1 MGTRTVRRR
10 LVVLVTGLVL
20 LAIGPAP
27 AAAFQTVSL
36 TSDLLS
42 RFWGMPMPIRAKVFV
57 PRRCR
62 RATSPCAVMYH
73 LPYYGGFRTPWTTL
87 GDFAALSARFPSLA
101 MAHVLL
107 DPTVNG
113 GYGYFTDSEN
123 NGPWSTALVTEF
135 IPYVEAL
142 LGVGGSAASRF
153 LEGYSSGGWAAV
165 WLQVA
170 HPTFFRSVWAVS
182 PDPLDFRHF
191 YEVDVTPGSTDSFYA
206 QRNGA
211 PRWLDREHDVTMR
224 RFMQHVD
231 DDPARGGLISSYE
244 FAWSP
249 RGADG
254 LPLRLFDRTDGSL
267 DERTLEA
274 WHAFDVHAVLDAGGP
289 ALEEALAGKLHLYC
303 GSDDDFFYDQPTAA
317 LCRFLRQ
324 RRYAA
329 ACAVVP
335 GLTHGSILGSS
346 SLDPLGVR
354 HLILVEAARIRRRD
368 ARAINVPRTAAP
380 RRSAGRSRRD
390 SP

>member
-1 MGTRTVRRR
+1 MGNRTVPRWR
-10 LVVLVTGLVL
+10 LTLVASLVL
-20 LAIGPAP
+20 LGSGRAP
-27 AAAFQTVSL
+27 ARAYATVSL

-42 RFWGMPMPIRAKVFV
+42 RFWGMPVQMEAKVFV

-62 RATSPCAVMYH
+62 RAPTPCAVMYH
-73 LPYYGGFRTPWTTL
+73 LPSYGGFKTPGTTL
-87 GDFAALSARFPSLA
+87 DDFAALGARFPGLA

-123 NGPWSTALVTEF
+123 NGPWESALVTEF
-135 IPYVEAL
+135 VPYLEAL
-142 LGVGGSAASRF
+142 LGVGGSPTNRF

-165 WLQVA
+165 WLEVA
-170 HPTFFRSVWAVS
+170 HPTFFRAVWAVA

-191 YEVDVTPGSTDSFYA
+191 YEVDVTPGSTDNFYV
-206 QRNGA
+206 RPHGA
-211 PRWLDREHDVTMR
+211 PRFLDREHDVTMR

-249 RGADG
+249 RGPDG
-254 LPLRLFDRTDGSL
+254 LPLRLFDRTSGRL
-267 DERTLEA
+267 NEATLEA
-274 WHAFDVHAVLDAGGP
+274 WQAHDVRAVLEAGGA
-289 ALEEALAGKLHLYC
+289 ALEAALAGKLHLYC
-303 GSDDDFFYDQPTAA
+303 GAEDDFFYDQPTAA

-324 RRYAA
+324 HRYAA

-335 GLTHGSILGSS
+335 GLTHGSILGPS

-354 HLILVEAARIRRRD
+354 HLILVEAARLRRRD
-368 ARAINVPRTAAP
+368 AGASARRRAARRTAA
-380 RRSAGRSRRD
+380 ARSRRD